1 MNVLHTLHWLLAA
14 IVALVAI
21 VSVAGEEPLRRRV
34 ANYRP
39 TQIFAVASAIL
50 LVPAN
55 VWATVRDV
63 SEIWHR
69 GIVVASIVGLL
80 GTFVMYQLYKI
91 RGNRAVQPRRILAI
105 GAHPDDLELA
115 VGGTLARLADS
126 GHEVHTMIMTA
137 GAVGGDPEVRAK
149 EAINGSKFLGVAR
162 CDVYDFTDTKLE
174 GDMTEMIAAIEKKIS
189 QFNPDI
195 IFTHSANDQHQ
206 DHHAVHMATLRAG
219 RRHRAILC
227 FESPS
232 VTTQFNP
239 KVFVDIDE
247 YVGVKA
253 SAVAIHENQS
263 GKPYMT
269 EDRVSGMAHFRGDQA
284 KMSRAEGFEPVRF
297 DALGGA
303 LS

>member
-1 MNVLHTLHWLLAA
+1 MNALHALHWIFAA
-14 IVALVAI
+14 IIAVTAI
-21 VSVAGEEPLRRRV
+21 VSVAGEEQLRRRV
-34 ANYRP
+34 VNYRP
-39 TQIFAVASAIL
+39 PQIFAVISAIL

-55 VWATVRDV
+55 VWATIRDV
-63 SEIWHR
+63 SQLWQAVI
-69 GIVVASIVGLL
+69 IVASLAGIL
-80 GTFVMYQLYKI
+80 GAFVMYQLHKI
-91 RGNRAVQPRRILAI
+91 HGNKTAKPRRVLAI

-126 GHEVHTMIMTA
+126 GHEIHTMIMTA
-137 GAVGGDPEVRAK
+137 GAVGGDPEIRAQ
-149 EAINGSKFLGVAR
+149 EAINGSKFLGASR

-174 GDMTEMIAAIEKKIS
+174 TDMNGMIAAIEKKIN

-206 DHHAVHMATLRAG
+206 DHAAVHLATLRAG

-232 VTTQFNP
+232 VTTQFTP
-239 KVFVDIDE
+239 KVFVDIDD
-247 YVGVKA
+247 YVGVKS
-253 SAVAIHENQS
+253 SAVAIHENQA

>member
-1 MNVLHTLHWLLAA
+1 MNVLHTLHWLFAALLAF
-14 IVALVAI
+14 VAI
-21 VSVAGEEPLRRRV
+21 VSVAGEGPLRRRV
-34 ANYRP
+34 TNYRP
-39 TQIFAVASAIL
+39 TQIFAVASAVI

-63 SEIWHR
+63 PEVWHR
-69 GIVVASIVGLL
+69 GILVGSIVGIL
-80 GTFVMYQLYKI
+80 GAVTMYQLYKI
-91 RGNRAVQPRRILAI
+91 RHNKAVQPRRILAI

-137 GAVGGDPEVRAK
+137 GSVGGDPEVRAQ

-162 CDVYDFTDTKLE
+162 CDVYNFTDTDLQS
-174 GDMTEMIAAIEKKIS
+174 DMNEMIAAIEKKIS
-189 QFNPDI
+189 RFNPDI
-195 IFTHSANDQHQ
+195 IFTHSEHDQHQ
-206 DHHAVHMATLRAG
+206 DHAAVHLATLRGG

-232 VTTQFNP
+232 ATTEFRP

-247 YVGVKA
+247 YVGVKG
-253 SAVAIHENQS
+253 SAVAIHENQA

-269 EDRVSGMAHFRGDQA
+269 QDRVSGMANFRGDQA

-297 DALGGA
+297 DAFGGA